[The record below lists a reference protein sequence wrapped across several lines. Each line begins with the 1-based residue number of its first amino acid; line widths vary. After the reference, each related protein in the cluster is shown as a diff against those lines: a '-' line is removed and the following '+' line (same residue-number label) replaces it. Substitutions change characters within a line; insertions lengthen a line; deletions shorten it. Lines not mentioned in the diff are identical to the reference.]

1 VGKPEEFVF
10 ELRNNMEEFLED
22 FWKEYKRQS
31 KIRNKSSEKRMR
43 ILLSSF
49 KERVHEPYK
58 KSSLDKE
65 STGLENILGE
75 KSVKFKNTS

>member
-1 VGKPEEFVF
+1 MEHPEEFVF

-49 KERVHEPYK
+49 KDRVQEPYK
-58 KSSLDKE
+58 HSSLDKQ
-65 STGLENILGE
+65 STGLKSILGE
-75 KSVKFKNTS
+75 KNGKLKNTS